1 MLLPLTAVV
10 LMAWAVFWID
20 SAVVPTRVG
29 VVVTTMLTLIAYRFM
44 LGNLVPK
51 LSYLT
56 QLDYF
61 MLWVTSLVV
70 LTLFAMAA
78 TNFLKVRGHDGMVKV
93 IDWTGRVAFPLV
105 LVGSILKY
113 WVL

>member
-1 MLLPLTAVV
+1 VLIPLTAVV

-20 SAVVPTRVG
+20 SAIVPTRVG
-29 VVVTTMLTLIAYRFM
+29 VVVTTMLTLIAYRFT

-56 QLDYF
+56 RLDYF

-78 TNFLKVRGHDGMVKV
+78 TNFLKVRGQDGLVRG
-93 IDWTGRVAFPLV
+93 IDRTGRVVFPLV
-105 LVGSILKY
+105 LVTAILKF
-113 WVL
+113 WVF